1 MKRKLTAV
9 LLTVVMAAAM
19 AGCGGSKESSNAPAP
34 AEGEKEEAAPAEA
47 EEAAENVADAAEGSE
62 GAYKVAFLCKSFTD
76 TFCLSVKEQFEEAA
90 KGYADKFTVDYF
102 DSENTA
108 ATQNDQIE
116 TCTAAGYD
124 AIVFQ
129 QVDAE
134 ASVEVVKAALDKGI
148 YVVVTTG
155 HIEDNG
161 ASWYVDAD
169 PYQQGQVVVDY
180 AIEQGFCDDA
190 EVAILSGPT
199 GNFHSENRV
208 KAFKDA
214 IEAKEGATLV
224 ATEVAEWSKDNAM
237 TVAQNWLVA
246 YPDLKVILAANDDMG
261 MGAVEAIE
269 MAGKEDQVKVFAIDG
284 TEGGLQAVSEGR
296 LGATVKQDEKGY
308 AVEAI
313 KIVDALLSGSEAES
327 LNIDST
333 LVTKDNVADFQ

>member
-1 MKRKLTAV
+1 MKKRTMMALF
-9 LLTVVMAAAM
+9 AAAM
-19 AGCGGSKESSNAPAP
+19 AMTMSFTAGA
-34 AEGEKEEAAPAEA
+34 EEATT
-47 EEAAENVADAAEGSE
+47 EEAAEAVAEDAEGAE
-62 GAYKVAFLCKSFTD
+62 GEYKVAFLCKSFTD
-76 TFCLSVKEQFEEAA
+76 TFCLSVKDEFEEAA
-90 KGYADKFTVDYF
+90 KEYDSFTVDYF

-134 ASVEVVKAALDKGI
+134 ASVEVVKAALEKGI

-155 HIEDNG
+155 HIEDGG

-180 AIEQGFCDDA
+180 AMENGYCDDA
-190 EVAILSGPT
+190 EIAILSGPT

-208 KAFKDA
+208 AAFKDA

-224 ATEVAEWSKDNAM
+224 ATEVADWSKDTAM

-269 MAGKEDQVKVFAIDG
+269 MAGMEDQVKVFAIDG
-284 TEGGLQAVSEGR
+284 TEGGLQAVADGR
-296 LGATVKQDEKGY
+296 LGATVKQDAKGY

-313 KIVDALLSGSEAES
+313 KIVDALLKGEEAES

-333 LVTKDNVADFQ
+333 LVTIDNVADFQ